1 MQDFN
6 NLVGIRSREQEE
18 SVELRMI
25 LRTSRSDTGWK
36 LESSGGGDNVGLSAK
51 EKLLV
56 QGGIEEQRL
65 VILSLKKF
73 KNAEANAEGELAE
86 GRDFGIFRLRRESM
100 VFHSFLG
107 LSLLSPMIFL
117 K

>member
-1 MQDFN
+1 M
-6 NLVGIRSREQEE
+6 
-18 SVELRMI
+18 
-25 LRTSRSDTGWK
+25 
-36 LESSGGGDNVGLSAK
+36 GLSAK
-51 EKLLV
+51 EKLFM

-73 KNAEANAEGELAE
+73 KKDEANAEGELAE